1 MIQIKPGDAHRVRS
15 LFETLSFNVQIPSI
29 LEGTVKGEVWVSNSH
44 APGVAVI
51 WDGLLYLFLAGDH
64 LDGVFNRSLVAWVE
78 ETVVKAIRKLGDS
91 YFVLFYDSPGWQ
103 VQIPGIFAKYRP
115 EPANRCFHTCSSSD
129 YPGDTLTSSLSIHRI
144 TKLLLERPDLRGYDW
159 IQGWITSFW
168 HSLDDFIEE
177 GIGYAALQEDR
188 EVVSLCLSVFKAGG
202 QVEFGTATH
211 PQFQNRGLSTM
222 LASACVQESLVRG
235 LLPVWQCWEDNY
247 ASLAVARKVG
257 FELKRKYTVYKMYFS
272 REGVD

>member
-1 MIQIKPGDAHRVRS
+1 MIRITSQDAHQVPD
-15 LFETLSFNVQIPSI
+15 LFKPLSFNVQIPSI
-29 LEGTVKGEVWVSNSH
+29 LDGTVKGEIWVSNPQ
-44 APGVAVI
+44 APSVAVI
-51 WDGLLYLFLAGDH
+51 WDGMLYLFLAGDH
-64 LDGVFNRSLVAWVE
+64 LDGVFNRSLVDWVE

-103 VQIPGIFAKYRP
+103 EQIPGIFAKYRS

-129 YPGDTLTSSLSIHRI
+129 YQGDALSGSLSTHRI
-144 TKLLLERPDLRGYDW
+144 TKLLLERPDLTGYDW
-159 IQGWITSFW
+159 LQGWITSFW

-177 GIGYAALQEDR
+177 GIGYAVLNEDR
-188 EVVSLCLSVFKAGG
+188 EVVSLCLSVFKAGR

-211 PQFQNRGLSTM
+211 PQFQNRGLSTC

-247 ASLAVARKVG
+247 ASRAVARKVG
-257 FELKRKYTVYKMYFS
+257 FELKRKYTVSKMDFS
-272 REGVD
+272 RERVD